1 MTFFT
6 QLSKLDLD
14 SINFAIKK
22 DTVGNFTVVIMCPSG
37 TSDVAISLLT
47 PLSLTNSP
55 EMLDEDFFNIISHP
69 LKKTKE
75 LITNVKNYEARLEEA
90 SKNTAEVKEKTE
102 KIKKYSE
109 KIKSLETSKEFDIKA
124 DKDKILELIQKI
136 LLIEPMNKYALDKKS
151 DVLKKTSETTLF
163 D

>member
-14 SINFAIKK
+14 SINFAVKK
-22 DTVGNFTVVIMCPSG
+22 DKVGNFTVVIMCPSG

-75 LITNVKNYEARLEEA
+75 LITNVKSYEARLEEA
-90 SKNTAEVKEKTE
+90 SKNTAEVKEKT
-102 KIKKYSE
+102 
-109 KIKSLETSKEFDIKA
+109 
-124 DKDKILELIQKI
+124 
-136 LLIEPMNKYALDKKS
+136 
-151 DVLKKTSETTLF
+151 
-163 D
+163 